1 MSLTRLTTGLGLL
14 GALTLSLGTDHNNV
28 DAGRPLRFDDAS
40 SIAFGERAIE
50 WGVGG
55 NLGRGRNNSAE
66 GALEFK
72 YGFAKNQDFGIAWHP
87 QYAGASQRFTAG
99 ELEFS
104 HFRQLQREIDSSPA
118 LAYRMKIGVPM
129 DRGEPGVELGL
140 RGILSTTLRQY
151 DKIHFNVD
159 LSYLTEPD
167 AGERDLTW
175 GLLVGYSNPLGAP
188 TQFDKTLVAQF
199 GLEQSRRA
207 GEGWFSTLGIGLR
220 QQIAEQAV
228 FDLGLESEI
237 WKDAASK
244 PSGLRI
250 TLGYSVGF

>member
-1 MSLTRLTTGLGLL
+1 MTATRLAAGFGLL
-14 GALTLSLGTDHNNV
+14 GTLTLGLATDHNNV

-50 WGVGG
+50 WGVTG
-55 NLGRGRNNSAE
+55 NLGRGRNNSAV

-72 YGFAKNQDFGIAWHP
+72 YGFAKNQDLGIAWHP
-87 QYAGASQRFTAG
+87 QYAGANQRFSAG
-99 ELEFS
+99 ELEFT
-104 HFRQLQREIDSSPA
+104 HFRQIQREINSSPA

-129 DRGEPGVELGL
+129 ERGESGVELGM

-151 DKIHFNVD
+151 DKIHFNLD
-159 LSYLTEPD
+159 ATLATEPEP
-167 AGERDLTW
+167 GERDLAW

-199 GLEQSRRA
+199 GFEQSRRA
-207 GEGWFSTLGIGLR
+207 GEGWFSTVGVGLR
-220 QQIAEQAV
+220 QQVAEQAV
-228 FDLGLESEI
+228 FDFGLESDI
-237 WKDAASK
+237 WSDAASR
-244 PSGLRI
+244 PSGVRL